1 MSTIWTPSGEHT
13 PREEPAASQAPPSAE
28 PLPSDPAG
36 GPAQPGDLTADEI
49 AAVRRLHEELRA
61 TPAIDVLA
69 NHAIQIFQLALV
81 YLGVATPPD
90 ESGRPPLADLAN
102 AGVAIDAMAAL
113 VDGLGPRLGEHETP
127 LRDGLTEI
135 QMLFVR
141 VADTAGGAETP

>member
-13 PREEPAASQAPPSAE
+13 PREDPAAAGAPPAAATPAAGHPGE
-28 PLPSDPAG
+28 PEA
-36 GPAQPGDLTADEI
+36 PGDLSPEEV
-49 AAVRRLHEELRA
+49 AAIRRLHEELRA
-61 TPAIDVLA
+61 TPAVDVLA

-102 AGVAIDAMAAL
+102 AGIAIDAMAAL
-113 VDGLGPRLGEHETP
+113 IDGLGPRLGDHETP

-141 VADTAGGAETP
+141 VADAAGGHETP